1 MSMYNIDD
9 LKLGELLETE
19 DFELN
24 ERELL
29 ALNGEIPMNQGLF
42 NGCISKCDFD
52 TANELFFKYPT
63 FASEYAR
70 IRESEL
76 KDT

>member
-1 MSMYNIDD
+1 MYNDDD
-9 LKLGELLETE
+9 LRLSDLLDTDDYELS
-19 DFELN
+19 

-29 ALNGEIPMNQGLF
+29 ALHGKIPMSQGLF

-52 TANELFFKYPT
+52 TANELFFKYPD

>member
-1 MSMYNIDD
+1 MYNDCD
-9 LKLGELLETE
+9 LRLGELLDTE
-19 DFELN
+19 DYELN

-29 ALNGEIPMNQGLF
+29 ALYGKIQMNQGLF

-52 TANELFFKYPT
+52 TANELFFKYPD
-63 FASEYAR
+63 FAHEYAR